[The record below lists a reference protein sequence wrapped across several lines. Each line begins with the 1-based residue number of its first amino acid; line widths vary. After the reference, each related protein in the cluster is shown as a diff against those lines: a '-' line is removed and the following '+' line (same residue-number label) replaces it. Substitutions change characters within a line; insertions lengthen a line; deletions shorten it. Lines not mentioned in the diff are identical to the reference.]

1 MEKRELERR
10 VIELEVDNGGKNGM
24 IEELKRGRR
33 EGEEERR
40 KMEEYKEKVII
51 Y

>member
-1 MEKRELERR
+1 M
-10 VIELEVDNGGKNGM
+10 IELEVENGGKNAM

-33 EGEEERR
+33 EGEEDRR
-40 KMEEYKEKVII
+40 KMDEYKEKVRF